1 MQITKEQL
9 DILEKF
15 SCERLSQNQE
25 HKDLL
30 NNFKSEK
37 GSLLV
42 DYLNAKA
49 WEEDEKRNYCLLFS
63 EGTR

>member
-9 DILEKF
+9 GILEKF

-30 NNFKSEK
+30 KNFKSEK

-42 DYLNAKA
+42 DYLNA
-49 WEEDEKRNYCLLFS
+49 R
-63 EGTR
+63 